1 MDYMAADR
9 KKTVAAFALVTIMA
23 IMWFRVLTG
32 RKPGSAN
39 AATDA
44 QQPQGQEQPQMDVRF
59 HELPHIPGRNDCI
72 GRDFFTV
79 YDWDGFP
86 TNSDR
91 ESTGTDP
98 EVHAVPT
105 DPTQEVVTRV
115 AQGLNVEAVLW
126 SENPQAFIN
135 DQLFQVG
142 DTLTRKDGAESYVFE
157 VVRIEA
163 DAVLVRCRERQLTLK
178 LAQSDDVSN

>member
-1 MDYMAADR
+1 MAADR

-39 AATDA
+39 AAAEA
-44 QQPQGQEQPQMDVRF
+44 QQSQGQAQRQTDVRF
-59 HELPHIPGRNDCI
+59 YALPRIPGRNDRI
-72 GRDFFTV
+72 GRNFFTV
-79 YDWDGFP
+79 HDWDGFP

-91 ESTGTDP
+91 ESTSTDP
-98 EVHAVPT
+98 EVQIATT
-105 DPTQEVVTRV
+105 DPTQEVVARV

-126 SENPQAFIN
+126 SENPKAFIN